1 MSMFLS
7 GYIAFHFGWSW
18 IFYVFGKSFNQFQSF
33 LFIDFHRKTG
43 CWRNCPELNIPF
55 KIYKAVFNLLML
67 IEVINEKWQT
77 AYGQS
82 RTIHASPYSR
92 QRLDLTI
99 TSFVKIALYGIANR
113 IR

>member
-1 MSMFLS
+1 MSS
-7 GYIAFHFGWSW
+7 VSHSI
-18 IFYVFGKSFNQFQSF
+18 KERCFNQFQSF

-82 RTIHASPYSR
+82 RTIHALPYSR
-92 QRLDLTI
+92 QRSDLPI
-99 TSFVKIALYGIANR
+99 TSFVKIALYGLANR
-113 IR
+113 IRERFKK